1 MDLKK
6 LADTPPWKWPE
17 GAAKKISAILRD
29 DRADESERLLAA
41 ELTGELTVINDDLAD
56 SLLSIARSVDHPA
69 NLRGAAILSL
79 GPVLEYADMDEFE
92 DPDDVP
98 ISEET
103 FRGIRESL
111 RDLYMD
117 AGVPLEVRR
126 HILEASVRAPQD
138 WHQNAI
144 RAAYFSGDESWK
156 LTAVFCMRFVQGF
169 DEQILE
175 ALASENQDIQ
185 YHAVCAAGNWGIDAA
200 WPNIVAL
207 VHSDGA
213 DKHLRLAAI
222 DAIAGIRP
230 QEAWEILD
238 DLTVSEDED
247 IVKAACEAIAMA
259 KVLLDEEY
267 GDEDDEFFR

>member
-1 MDLKK
+1 MTKRIKGKMDLKK

-103 FRGIRESL
+103 FRGILESL

-144 RAAYFSGDESWK
+144 RVPRISAATSPGSSPPSFACVSCKGLMSRFSRRWQVKIRISNI
-156 LTAVFCMRFVQGF
+156 MR
-169 DEQILE
+169 
-175 ALASENQDIQ
+175 
-185 YHAVCAAGNWGIDAA
+185 CAPRVTG
-200 WPNIVAL
+200 
-207 VHSDGA
+207 
-213 DKHLRLAAI
+213 
-222 DAIAGIRP
+222 
-230 QEAWEILD
+230 E
-238 DLTVSEDED
+238 
-247 IVKAACEAIAMA
+247 
-259 KVLLDEEY
+259 
-267 GDEDDEFFR
+267 